1 MMGAEVA
8 ERGSMSSEDT
18 LRIYRRLRAL
28 WSRELALELT
38 RIIVSINYLKEE
50 LEDLRREVDYL
61 RAFVGLKEESSQW
74 LRQRA

>member
-8 ERGSMSSEDT
+8 ERGSMNSEDT

-50 LEDLRREVDYL
+50 LDGLRREVDYL
-61 RAFVGLKEESSQW
+61 KTLADLRREGGQW